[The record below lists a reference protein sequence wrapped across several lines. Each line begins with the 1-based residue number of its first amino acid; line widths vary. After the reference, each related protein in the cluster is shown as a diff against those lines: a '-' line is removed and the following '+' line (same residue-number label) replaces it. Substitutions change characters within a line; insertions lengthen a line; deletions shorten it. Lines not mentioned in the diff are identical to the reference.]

1 MLSVKSTTFGGRT
14 FHPRFLIP
22 ALLSVFLACMA
33 NPSSAGGRFGR
44 EITLKLE
51 DESISAAIV
60 ALSKTAGISIELVG
74 LSGDAPISVN
84 LRNATMQKS
93 IARILAGF
101 NFTII
106 WSHDMTITVLVL
118 DQDSD
123 PVTTNSASRL
133 ANEPL
138 SPPEENKT
146 NLPRLVGNRSAA
158 DDELVP
164 PSPDDPFAS
173 TVTLQDLRE
182 QDRNRVRLPPELDE
196 LLPPSA
202 PGELGLTVAEF
213 EAMVKAQPPRSQN
226 KELGITDL
234 VPPN

>member
-1 MLSVKSTTFGGRT
+1 MLSVKSPTFRGRT
-14 FHPRFLIP
+14 FHRRFLIP
-22 ALLSVFLACMA
+22 ALLSVFLVCMA
-33 NPSSAGGRFGR
+33 YPSSAGGQFGR

-60 ALSKTAGISIELVG
+60 ALSKTADIPIELVG

-84 LRNATMQKS
+84 LRNATMQES
-93 IARILAGF
+93 ITRILAGF
-101 NFTII
+101 NFIII

-138 SPPEENKT
+138 SPEEKKT

>member
-1 MLSVKSTTFGGRT
+1 MLSVKSPTFRGRT

-22 ALLSVFLACMA
+22 ALLSVFLVCMA
-33 NPSSAGGRFGR
+33 YPSSAGGRFGR
-44 EITLKLE
+44 EITLKFE

-60 ALSKTAGISIELVG
+60 ALSKTAGIPIELVG
-74 LSGDAPISVN
+74 LSGDAPISIT
-84 LRNATMQKS
+84 LRNATMQES
-93 IARILAGF
+93 IARILTGF
-101 NFTII
+101 NFMII

-118 DQDSD
+118 EQDSD

-133 ANEPL
+133 ANELL
-138 SPPEENKT
+138 SPEEKKT
-146 NLPRLVGNRSAA
+146 NLPRLVGNWSAA

-182 QDRNRVRLPPELDE
+182 QDRNRVQLPPELDE

-202 PGELGLTVAEF
+202 PGEFGLTVAEF

>member
-1 MLSVKSTTFGGRT
+1 MLSVKSPTFRGRT

-22 ALLSVFLACMA
+22 ALLSVFLVCMA
-33 NPSSAGGRFGR
+33 YPSSAGGRFERG
-44 EITLKLE
+44 ITLKLE

-84 LRNATMQKS
+84 LRNATMQES

-101 NFTII
+101 NFMII

-138 SPPEENKT
+138 SPEEKKT

-182 QDRNRVRLPPELDE
+182 QDHNRVRLPPELDE

-202 PGELGLTVAEF
+202 PGELGVTVAEL
-213 EAMVKAQPPRSQN
+213 EAMVKAQPPRFQN
-226 KELGITDL
+226 KELSITDL